1 MEKTKSYNA
10 INIIVSVVLISTFI
24 PVFFFTYVS
33 SVEKKIVKKQ
43 LENIVDELMS
53 EVNMFLNDEQRELMK
68 VMLNSM
74 EMKDLSKED
83 KMVEENNN
91 KLKKKSAMFF
101 LFLIAIASMIV
112 GYLYFENGLTNYRE
126 EDFNIFTKEI
136 IGLNI
141 VMLGAVALSYFLFIR
156 IVVAN
161 YGLVDSNFI
170 KHVMLK
176 RMKSVLYK

>member
-1 MEKTKSYNA
+1 MEKTKSYNS
-10 INIIVSVVLISTFI
+10 INMIVSVVLISTFI

-43 LENIVDELMS
+43 LENIVEELMS

-101 LFLIAIASMIV
+101 AVLIAIASLIV
-112 GYLYFENGLTNYRE
+112 GFLYFKNGLTRDRK

-156 IVVAN
+156 LVVSN

-176 RMKSVLYK
+176 RMKSVLYG

>member
-43 LENIVDELMS
+43 LGNIVDELMS
-53 EVNMFLNDEQRELMK
+53 EVNMFLNDEQRDLMK
-68 VMLNSM
+68 VMLNNM

-101 LFLIAIASMIV
+101 AVLIR
-112 GYLYFENGLTNYRE
+112 LYAVHLSNLINTRLHRTQQNYHQ
-126 EDFNIFTKEI
+126 
-136 IGLNI
+136 
-141 VMLGAVALSYFLFIR
+141 AV
-156 IVVAN
+156 
-161 YGLVDSNFI
+161 
-170 KHVMLK
+170 
-176 RMKSVLYK
+176 VLD